1 MDDIVAKIFRNK
13 IFNKKKLLEFG
24 FKESENGLIFS
35 TKILDA
41 QFDLII
47 IVEEM
52 KTIETKLIDSSSK
65 EAYTLHL
72 LKGANGK
79 FIGNIRNEYEKFLKK
94 VADNCCDDIYFN
106 SIQANRITEWIKQ
119 KYNNSP
125 EFLWDKFPRC
135 AVFRNYDTRKWY
147 GLITDIDYSK
157 LDKNKSGQIDVL
169 NIKVDKDE
177 IQSYLKLKGYYPAY
191 HMNKRSWLSVVLD
204 DSVADEALKTLID
217 RSYIFS
223 QRK

>member
-1 MDDIVAKIFRNK
+1 MDNIVAKIFRNK
-13 IFNKKKLLEFG
+13 VFNKKKLLEFG
-24 FKESENGLIFS
+24 FKESENSLIFS
-35 TKILDA
+35 AKIFDA

-47 IVEEM
+47 IVKEM
-52 KTIETKLIDSSSK
+52 KTIETKLIDSASK

-79 FIGNIRNEYEKFLKK
+79 FIGNIRNEYEKFLNK

-119 KYNNSP
+119 KYNSSP

-157 LDKNKSGQIDVL
+157 LDKNQSGQIDVL
-169 NIKVDKDE
+169 NIKVDKDD
-177 IQSYLKLKGYYPAY
+177 IQSYLKLKGCYPAY

-223 QRK
+223 QKK

>member
-35 TKILDA
+35 AKIFDA

-47 IVEEM
+47 IVKEM

-79 FIGNIRNEYEKFLKK
+79 FIGNIRNEYEKFLNK

-119 KYNNSP
+119 KYNSSP

>member
-35 TKILDA
+35 AKIFDA

-47 IVEEM
+47 IVKEM

-79 FIGNIRNEYEKFLKK
+79 FIGNIRNEYEKFLNK

-119 KYNNSP
+119 KYNSSP

-157 LDKNKSGQIDVL
+157 LDKNQSGQIDVL
-169 NIKVDKDE
+169 NIKVDKDD
-177 IQSYLKLKGYYPAY
+177 IQSYLKLKGCYPAY

-223 QRK
+223 QKK